1 MQEARPEVRV
11 LVADDDHVI
20 AMTLS
25 QILRLHGYETE
36 TVNSGEAAVAAAQAC
51 SPDVLISDVVMGGM
65 TGIEAAA
72 RIAEI
77 NPGCVVILISGQAHT
92 SNLQSRQGSGRE
104 PFEILLKPIH
114 PGALLEHIAASM
126 AMRRPVEVIAG
137 QTVANC

>member
-25 QILRLHGYETE
+25 QILRLHGYDTE
-36 TVNSGEAAVAAAQAC
+36 TVNSGEAAVAAAEAC

-65 TGIEAAA
+65 TGIEAAV
-72 RIAEI
+72 RISEI

-92 SNLQSRQGSGRE
+92 TDLQSRQRKGRE